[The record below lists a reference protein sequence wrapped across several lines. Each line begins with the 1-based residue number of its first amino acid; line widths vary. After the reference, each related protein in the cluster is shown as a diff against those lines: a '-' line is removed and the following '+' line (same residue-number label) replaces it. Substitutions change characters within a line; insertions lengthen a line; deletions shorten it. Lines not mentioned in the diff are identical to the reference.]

1 IASPAG
7 AYVADPSLTG
17 RASFGFVSRYQRDQ
31 SVPSG
36 STQFQFQAADLS
48 FKSMSY
54 DWLVIAGARAQY
66 KGVGTIN
73 GSGDYGFML
82 TAVDGQ
88 TSGGGGT
95 DRIRIKIWH
104 RATGDVV
111 YDNQV
116 GAEDEALPSTVLGG
130 GSIVIHQ

>member
-1 IASPAG
+1 MRMCWLDGGSCAI
-7 AYVADPSLTG
+7 
-17 RASFGFVSRYQRDQ
+17 GFVSRYQRGQ

-48 FKSMSY
+48 FKSVSY

-66 KGVGTIN
+66 KGLGTIN
-73 GSGDYGFML
+73 GTGDYAFML

-88 TSGGGGT
+88 TNGGGET
-95 DRIRIKIWH
+95 DRIRIKIWD
-104 RATGDVV
+104 RATGAVV

-116 GAEDEALPSTVLGG
+116 GAEEGALPSTVLGG